1 MMLLQHKDVVAGKK
15 TEQECLR
22 EFLDTFDVG
31 GVVDGKVTRQEFRN
45 YYHSVS
51 SGIELMTNLSC
62 ASGTPGI

>member
-1 MMLLQHKDVVAGKK
+1 MMRHKHADVLAGKK

-51 SGIELMTNLSC
+51 SGIEF
-62 ASGTPGI
+62 G